1 MKSYVLIIFL
11 LFLLNLFV
19 LISLYLIFSIPFL
32 FILIPPSNPHVHPT
46 HPLSPSYLLL
56 ISFLSPSYLLL
67 ISFLSPSYL
76 LLISFL
82 CIFHSSS
89 STTSIPPSQPL
100 PFLLLNHFHSSFSTL
115 FTTSYLSCNLFSI
128 LYI

>member
-56 ISFLSPSYLLL
+56 IYLPFPLYLSLYIGPH
-67 ISFLSPSYL
+67 F
-76 LLISFL
+76 F
-82 CIFHSSS
+82 SSS
-89 STTSIPPSQPL
+89 PLPPRYSLSDLSPSQPL
-100 PFLLLNHFHSSFSTL
+100 PFLFLDHFHSSFSTL
-115 FTTSYLSCNLFSI
+115 FTTYYLSCNLFSI